1 MPERRERVRWQRG
14 AAAAAEH
21 QSFLLHHRP
30 RLRPAVGYPS
40 LLSERHGTGKP
51 GSPGTSICSS
61 ARSWPQPR
69 NHSPNPLLCCR
80 GGEHGTCPFSPI
92 EPVRFVLLLHRN
104 TSVLFYSQ
112 PTRPTSA
119 RECMT
124 SHTVRAEKALHR
136 NTFIPQV

>member
-1 MPERRERVRWQRG
+1 MAARSGGSSGTSELPVTSPTPPAARRG
-14 AAAAAEH
+14 LPF
-21 QSFLLHHRP
+21 SS
-30 RLRPAVGYPS
+30 LRTA
-40 LLSERHGTGKP
+40 RHGEAGLPRHFHLLLCPQLAPAPKP
-51 GSPGTSICSS
+51 LAKSS
-61 ARSWPQPR
+61 ALLPR
-69 NHSPNPLLCCR
+69 RRARDL
-80 GGEHGTCPFSPI
+80 PFSPI
-92 EPVRFVLLLHRN
+92 EPVRFVLLLRRN